1 MQNDLQAIARAHRIG
16 QTKVVKVSGCMIRLS
31 RWSSSCHQV
40 YQLICR
46 GSVEDQMLDRIRRKL
61 FLSVKVMN
69 SDTSASAKGSTLG
82 STELLDILRKG
93 SSALSNV
100 EDGMDLAQFLD
111 AGIEEILSESRSR
124 ENMRETKIKHELGDS
139 KIDNEAD
146 DERLLKDAQEEES
159 RLLSGIAQVK
169 CRLFEGKVVNRVQ
182 DNKDIAKEW
191 QDSQNLQNPTKA
203 DPAPHAP
210 TTVVINPPHSPTRA

>member
-1 MQNDLQAIARAHRIG
+1 
-16 QTKVVKVSGCMIRLS
+16 
-31 RWSSSCHQV
+31 
-40 YQLICR
+40 
-46 GSVEDQMLDRIRRKL
+46 MLDRIRRKL

-100 EDGMDLAQFLD
+100 DDGMDLAQFLD

-139 KIDNEAD
+139 KMDNEAD

-169 CRLFEGKVVNRVQ
+169 CRLFEGKLVNRVQ

-191 QDSQNLQNPTKA
+191 QDSQNPTKPN
-203 DPAPHAP
+203 PASHAP
-210 TTVVINPPHSPTRA
+210 TNVVTNPPHSSTRG